1 MYGAPVDASGPALV
15 NSWLTRIGADFER
28 LDDRNWTVRV
38 PSAKREIVAVAISVG
53 ERTVALRAFF
63 MRGPDRDAEG
73 VYRRILMKNLETRM
87 WRFAIDDA
95 GDLWLVADAETS
107 VLGADGLDG
116 LLGLLSTY
124 VDETWE
130 SVIRMGFDVPDGMRV
145 SGPPPPAP

>member
-1 MYGAPVDASGPALV
+1 VYGARVDASGPALV

-38 PSAKREIVAVAISVG
+38 PSAKREIVAVAIAVG

-73 VYRRILMKNLETRM
+73 VYRRILMKNLETRL

-116 LLGLLSTY
+116 MLGLLSTY

-145 SGPPPPAP
+145 SGPPPLGA